1 MRVMTATELRARL
14 GEALNRASAGER
26 ILIER
31 DHRPLAVL
39 VTPEDAAR
47 LDESREERARRVD
60 RALPLSFVVAKGG
73 ITSSDIATKGL
84 EVRRAEVAGP
94 LLPPAIVPVWILP
107 DENDF
112 PGLPYVIFPGN
123 VGGPESL
130 ARAIEVLRGER

>member
-60 RALPLSFVVAKGG
+60 RTLARL
-73 ITSSDIATKGL
+73 ATFR
-84 EVRRAEVAGP
+84 ERMARE
-94 LLPPAIVPVWILP
+94 
-107 DENDF
+107 ES
-112 PGLPYVIFPGN
+112 PGLDQDSASLVREDRE
-123 VGGPESL
+123 GGH
-130 ARAIEVLRGER
+130 GDHG

>member
-47 LDESREERARRVD
+47 LDESREERARRVE
-60 RALPLSFVVAKGG
+60 R
-73 ITSSDIATKGL
+73 T
-84 EVRRAEVAGP
+84 
-94 LLPPAIVPVWILP
+94 
-107 DENDF
+107 
-112 PGLPYVIFPGN
+112 
-123 VGGPESL
+123 L
-130 ARAIEVLRGER
+130 ARLAAFRERMAHEESSMTGRDSAALIREDRDTGHGDDG

>member
-47 LDESREERARRVD
+47 LDESLEDRTERRQ
-60 RALPLSFVVAKGG
+60 RALA
-73 ITSSDIATKGL
+73 
-84 EVRRAEVAGP
+84 R
-94 LLPPAIVPVWILP
+94 
-107 DENDF
+107 
-112 PGLPYVIFPGN
+112 
-123 VGGPESL
+123 L
-130 ARAIEVLRGER
+130 AAFGERMAREQPSGADDSTVLVRQDRDFGHGDHG

>member
-47 LDESREERARRVD
+47 LDESAKERAQRVE
-60 RALPLSFVVAKGG
+60 RALARLAAFRERMAREHPSTTHLDS
-73 ITSSDIATKGL
+73 ATL
-84 EVRRAEVAGP
+84 VREDR
-94 LLPPAIVPVWILP
+94 
-107 DENDF
+107 DF
-112 PGLPYVIFPGN
+112 GHGDH
-123 VGGPESL
+123 G
-130 ARAIEVLRGER
+130 

>member
-47 LDESREERARRVD
+47 LEESSEERATRKQR
-60 RALPLSFVVAKGG
+60 
-73 ITSSDIATKGL
+73 T
-84 EVRRAEVAGP
+84 
-94 LLPPAIVPVWILP
+94 
-107 DENDF
+107 
-112 PGLPYVIFPGN
+112 
-123 VGGPESL
+123 L
-130 ARAIEVLRGER
+130 ARLAAFRERMAREYPAGAADSTALVREDRDVGHGDHG

>member
-47 LDESREERARRVD
+47 LDESPEDRAERKRRALARLAAFRDRMARRYPSGVEDSTALVRED
-60 RALPLSFVVAKGG
+60 RDHGHG
-73 ITSSDIATKGL
+73 DHG
-84 EVRRAEVAGP
+84 
-94 LLPPAIVPVWILP
+94 
-107 DENDF
+107 
-112 PGLPYVIFPGN
+112 
-123 VGGPESL
+123 
-130 ARAIEVLRGER
+130 

>member
-1 MRVMTATELRARL
+1 MTATELRARL

-60 RALPLSFVVAKGG
+60 RTLARL
-73 ITSSDIATKGL
+73 ATFR
-84 EVRRAEVAGP
+84 ERMARE
-94 LLPPAIVPVWILP
+94 
-107 DENDF
+107 ES
-112 PGLPYVIFPGN
+112 PGLDQDSASLVREDRE
-123 VGGPESL
+123 GGH
-130 ARAIEVLRGER
+130 GDHG

>member
-47 LDESREERARRVD
+47 LEESAEERARRMA
-60 RALPLSFVVAKGG
+60 RALERLAAFSERMARVE
-73 ITSSDIATKGL
+73 SSTERDSAAL
-84 EVRRAEVAGP
+84 VREDRDSGHG
-94 LLPPAIVPVWILP
+94 
-107 DENDF
+107 DH
-112 PGLPYVIFPGN
+112 G
-123 VGGPESL
+123 
-130 ARAIEVLRGER
+130 

>member
-47 LDESREERARRVD
+47 LDEHPED
-60 RALPLSFVVAKGG
+60 RALRKER
-73 ITSSDIATKGL
+73 T
-84 EVRRAEVAGP
+84 
-94 LLPPAIVPVWILP
+94 
-107 DENDF
+107 
-112 PGLPYVIFPGN
+112 
-123 VGGPESL
+123 L
-130 ARAIEVLRGER
+130 ARLATFAERMAREHPSALEDSTALVREDRDTGHGDDG

>member
-47 LDESREERARRVD
+47 LDESPEERATRKQR
-60 RALPLSFVVAKGG
+60 
-73 ITSSDIATKGL
+73 T
-84 EVRRAEVAGP
+84 
-94 LLPPAIVPVWILP
+94 
-107 DENDF
+107 
-112 PGLPYVIFPGN
+112 
-123 VGGPESL
+123 L
-130 ARAIEVLRGER
+130 ARLAAFRERMAREYPAGAADSTALVREDRDVGHGDHG